1 MYALTVYVDS
11 TAQERLARLLT
22 RDPIERA
29 RPRRAVERHFW
40 EHVEPMHQR
49 FVAPHRDAADL
60 VVQAPVSAA
69 VLHRLVR
76 RMNALID
83 APTLE
88 VA

>member
-1 MYALTVYVDS
+1 
-11 TAQERLARLLT
+11 
-22 RDPIERA
+22 
-29 RPRRAVERHFW
+29 
-40 EHVEPMHQR
+40 
-49 FVAPHRDAADL
+49 DAADL